1 MSRRSLISTA
11 FLGLIALGIA
21 WIAAL
26 PGDISSLE
34 EGGFRLLNNLP
45 DWIEFPGWPVM
56 QLGSILA
63 VPIVALICAVLFRDW
78 WRIPIQVTAA
88 GVGAWV
94 IAKIL
99 KELADRGR
107 PEAFFSDIH
116 LRPAWGGLGFPSGH
130 SAVAF
135 AIAVVLVAAVAPRMR
150 TTIWTIAVLTG
161 LLRIY
166 TGAHFPLDIVGGW
179 GLGAAVGATV
189 ELSWR
194 RLRDRHFRTVD
205 PAAP

>member
-1 MSRRSLISTA
+1 VSRKSLLLTA
-11 FLGLIALGIA
+11 FLGLVALGIT

-26 PGDISSLE
+26 PADISGLE
-34 EGGFRLLNNLP
+34 EGGFRLFNNLP
-45 DWIEFPGWPVM
+45 DWIEFPGWPIM

-63 VPIVALICAVLFRDW
+63 VPIVAITCAILFRDW

-88 GVGAWV
+88 GVGAWL
-94 IAKIL
+94 IAKVL
-99 KELADRGR
+99 KDLVDRGR
-107 PEAFFSDIH
+107 PEAFLSDVN
-116 LRPAWGGLGFPSGH
+116 LRPAWDGLGFPSGH

-166 TGAHFPLDIVGGW
+166 TGAHFPLDVVGGW
-179 GLGAAVGATV
+179 GLGAAVGAIV

-194 RLRDRHFRTVD
+194 RIRQQSRSVQAGTL
-205 PAAP
+205 

>member
-1 MSRRSLISTA
+1 VSRRSLIFTA
-11 FLGLIALGIA
+11 FLGLIALGIT

-26 PGDISSLE
+26 PAGISGLE
-34 EGGFRLLNNLP
+34 ESGFRLFNNLP
-45 DWIEFPGWPVM
+45 DWIEYPGWPIM

-63 VPIVALICAVLFRDW
+63 VPIVAITCAVLFRDW

-99 KELADRGR
+99 KDLVDRGR
-107 PEAFFSDIH
+107 PEAFFSDIN
-116 LRPAWGGLGFPSGH
+116 LRPAWDGLGFPSGH

-150 TTIWTIAVLTG
+150 TGIWTIAVLTG
-161 LLRIY
+161 LLRLY
-166 TGAHFPLDIVGGW
+166 TGAHFPLDVVGGW

-189 ELSWR
+189 ELAWR
-194 RLRDRHFRTVD
+194 SIRQRDWFSRPDTQ
-205 PAAP
+205 